1 MKIKEQNEQITVFRN
16 ETGSPV
22 GIIITE
28 DESPEPLY
36 GAFIYCVVNG
46 WKWLSEST
54 DKEKVYHQA
63 REYFFCH
70 HHFCPMCH
78 FDVECEHS
86 YKCSDMDKDELCEDC
101 TDLWKKK
108 DRTNIEI
115 AENFTLWGEYVDP
128 ERRMTESKFFS
139 MTLQQRVEKIEA
151 IEKLFDDSQ
160 SEPTMPDLP
169 ADAHL
174 ESQFEERTERYD

>member
-1 MKIKEQNEQITVFRN
+1 MSQKITEQTEQITVFRN
-16 ETGSPV
+16 QTGSPV
-22 GIIITE
+22 GIIIAQ
-28 DESPEPLY
+28 DEFAEPLY

-54 DKEKVYHQA
+54 DKEKVYHEA

-86 YKCSDMDKDELCEDC
+86 YKCSDMDKDELCQDC

-108 DRTNIEI
+108 NHTNIEI
-115 AENFTLWGEYVDP
+115 AENFTLWGECVDP
-128 ERRMTESKFFS
+128 ERRIKESEFFS

-160 SEPTMPDLP
+160 GQQQPP
-169 ADAHL
+169 AAPLDAHL
-174 ESQFEERTERYD
+174 ERQS